1 MTALKRLFTF
11 LSSLWGLLAVAAL
24 AFPGATALL
33 NVPIAVDNSTIA
45 ALYPVIGTI
54 VSAFATLFLVAYK
67 KDLGSLQFARKLAI
81 WGMAVGLGCFFAFV
95 SVRLFLLD
103 VSFAEKRQPELGQ
116 EVTVDRTKG
125 LIRTKITNTDG
136 TISMESRGDPFDVL
150 GLLLFAGTFAS
161 LTFGFTALGIHAYQQ
176 KDPESAE

>member
-33 NVPIAVDNSTIA
+33 KVPIAVDNSTIA
-45 ALYPVIGTI
+45 PLYPVIGTI

-67 KDLGSLQFARKLAI
+67 QDLGSLLFARKLAI
-81 WGMAVGLGCFFAFV
+81 WGMAVGLVCFFAFV

-103 VSFAEKRQPELGQ
+103 VSSAEIRQHELGQ
-116 EVTVDRTKG
+116 EVRTNRAKG
-125 LIRTKITNTDG
+125 RIQTQITHRDG
-136 TISMESRGDPFDVL
+136 TQSVESRGDPFDVL
-150 GLLLFAGTFAS
+150 GLFLFAGTFAS

-176 KDPESAE
+176 KDPEPPG